1 MVFHKLCEEILFF
14 ENYICFVDYLIWA
27 IIVTICCKVS
37 VVIIIRLSIK
47 IRYTRMHDIPMQLTD
62 IDSPAPTTPPPAAP
76 SAPPATTPPTASA
89 PVTPTETPHT
99 STPATLKPLIGPSTP
114 VSKNTRLQ
122 SKKKLLFQ
130 ESQM

>member
-89 PVTPTETPHT
+89 PEH
-99 STPATLKPLIGPSTP
+99 KHH
-114 VSKNTRLQ
+114 
-122 SKKKLLFQ
+122 KLLHLQ
-130 ESQM
+130 P

>member
-1 MVFHKLCEEILFF
+1 
-14 ENYICFVDYLIWA
+14 
-27 IIVTICCKVS
+27 
-37 VVIIIRLSIK
+37 
-47 IRYTRMHDIPMQLTD
+47 MHDIPMQLTD

-76 SAPPATTPPTASA
+76 SAPPATTPPTAFA

-130 ESQM
+130 ESQMQIISGK